1 MVTFRD
7 LVSAFRDLDIGNH
20 PVIVHASTSTYEEVR
35 GGVDSLLG
43 ALLSAFPAVMMPS
56 FTVQTLIVP
65 ETGPEANALQYGA
78 GQDQNVAAE
87 FFRKRLP
94 ADPEMGA
101 LAEALRNHP
110 KAERSRHPVLSFCG
124 VGVEEA
130 LEEQTLAEPLAPIG
144 ALTRAGGWVLLLGV
158 DHTRN
163 TSIHY
168 AERLAERKT
177 FTRWALTT
185 DGVRECPNMPGCSQG
200 FNTLEPYLSAIA
212 HSTTVGRSEL
222 RAIPLQPL
230 VQVVCDLLAADET
243 AFLCSDP
250 SCERCA
256 ETRAAALQPD

>member
-7 LVSAFRDLDIGNH
+7 LVSAFRKLDIGNH
-20 PVIVHASTSTYEEVR
+20 PVIVHASASAYEDVR

-43 ALLSAFPAVMMPS
+43 ALLSAFPAVMMPA
-56 FTVQTLIVP
+56 FTHSTLVVP
-65 ETGPEANALQYGA
+65 ETGPEDNAIQYGV
-78 GQDQNVAAE
+78 GQEQNLAAE

-110 KAERSRHPVLSFCG
+110 KAERSRHPILSFCG
-124 VGVEEA
+124 VGVDEA
-130 LEEQTLAEPLAPIG
+130 LEEQTLTEPLAPIG
-144 ALTRAGGWVLLLGV
+144 ALTRAGGWVLLMGV

-163 TSIHY
+163 VSIHY
-168 AERLAERKT
+168 AERLAGRKT

-185 DGVRECPNMPGCSQG
+185 EGVRECPNIPGCSQG
-200 FNTLEPYLSAIA
+200 FNTLEPYLAAIA
-212 HSTTVGRSEL
+212 QSTTVGRTEL
-222 RAIPLQPL
+222 RAIPLQTL

-250 SCERCA
+250 TCERCTA
-256 ETRAAALQPD
+256 TRAAALHVN